1 MKNFRNLF
9 CGVSDTGCRI
19 EEKVPRGRPL
29 RLARLKGRSPF
40 DGLRA
45 LSLSK
50 WQASTPRLLAVVALF
65 VGASAVS
72 AQDEEPAVE
81 LETVA
86 NETPAAPSAP
96 ESGEQ
101 PQSSNNDAGG
111 VQSILESFSLGSSA
125 MDWRGKQ
132 FYLGDLEMA
141 QARFEKYLNSPPS
154 TTEDDL
160 TYDEL
165 LTRISRRLIGEG
177 GGADRQRVSEAW
189 RMLYQASEFP
199 MDAGLSEI
207 LADRLVS
214 FWQTNRK
221 IAALNLQT
229 ERLESNRQYRE
240 SKIRSIADQ
249 DRREFIDLTRGTAGQ
264 NAPPP
269 PSMDHLSDPERK
281 RLEKIEAKI
290 DENESYEATSKIS
303 QKLEYQSLIVQFF
316 VQRRFQHALIAND
329 FYRYMFN
336 AEENEL
342 EGADGLKGQV
352 FGDLDVKLTTS
363 TLDALAKEAM
373 SDVKSSLQTVDYLM
387 EQGEIHSATK
397 RLMEAFYL
405 GEYLPATKRYPLEKK
420 RKIGAYIRDLRSL
433 ASSLEV
439 KSFDRAETKLA
450 EIEAYAEDFDGG
462 RADAFIQ
469 TSKQLSN
476 LAIQRALSAAYEQDR
491 VGIEAGLEEAVR
503 YWPTNPGIQEF
514 SNKLLEK
521 TDIKDMAALD
531 FDRFI
536 RQDDYRA
543 IFNDRFRFAAAL
555 ALDAE
560 RNAEFLDIMKR
571 MEMIESAMAQAKELS
586 RIENTFGAWEVL
598 ERVYREYP
606 EDQDLNRLRGDF
618 AVKASQFASVIAN
631 AEQARKKEDYGQAL
645 FAYLE
650 AQKLYPASFFVEEG
664 IEESVD
670 AILISKRPGPEP
682 ELVDGETASL

>member
-1 MKNFRNLF
+1 M
-9 CGVSDTGCRI
+9 I
-19 EEKVPRGRPL
+19 
-29 RLARLKGRSPF
+29 A
-40 DGLRA
+40 GL
-45 LSLSK
+45 
-50 WQASTPRLLAVVALF
+50 LLASSVVTL
-65 VGASAVS
+65 S
-72 AQDEEPAVE
+72 AQEA
-81 LETVA
+81 
-86 NETPAAPSAP
+86 ETPVEATPSPTPAPVSETRQSAP
-96 ESGEQ
+96 QTDDS
-101 PQSSNNDAGG
+101 AG
-111 VQSILESFSLGSSA
+111 VQGILDSFNLGSGA

-132 FYLGDLEMA
+132 FNLGDAEMA

-154 TTEDDL
+154 TSEDDL
-160 TYDEL
+160 TYDTL
-165 LTRISRRLIGEG
+165 LTEISHRLIGKG
-177 GGADRQRVSEAW
+177 GGTDTQRVSEAW
-189 RMLYQASEFP
+189 RMLYRASEFP

-207 LADRLVS
+207 LADRIVS

-229 ERLESNRQYRE
+229 ERLETDRQYRE

-249 DRREFIDLTRGTAGQ
+249 DRREFIDLTRGTANQ
-264 NAPPP
+264 DAPPP
-269 PSMDHLSDPERK
+269 PSMDHLSGPEQK
-281 RLEKIEAKI
+281 RLEKIEEKI
-290 DENESYEATSKIS
+290 DENESFEATSRIS

-336 AEENEL
+336 AEDNAL
-342 EGADGLKGQV
+342 EGADALKGQV
-352 FGDLDVKLTTS
+352 FGDLDVKITTS
-363 TLDALAKEAM
+363 TLDALSREAI
-373 SDVKSSLQTVDYLM
+373 SDVESSLDAIDFLL
-387 EQGEIHSATK
+387 EQGEIHNATK

-405 GEYLPATKRYPLEKK
+405 GEYLPSIKRYPLDKK
-420 RKIGAYIRDLRSL
+420 RKIAGYIRDLTSL

-439 KSFDRAETKLA
+439 KSFDRAEEKL
-450 EIEAYAEDFDGG
+450 EDIESYAQDFDGG
-462 RADAFIQ
+462 KADAFIQ

-491 VGIEAGLEEAVR
+491 TGIEAGLEEAVK
-503 YWPTNPGIQEF
+503 YWPTNPGIREF
-514 SNKLLEK
+514 SSKLLEK

-555 ALDAE
+555 ALDQD

-571 MEMIESAMAQAKELS
+571 MEVIESAMAQAQELS
-586 RIENTFGAWEVL
+586 RIQNTFGAWEVL

-606 EDQDLNRLRGDF
+606 EDQELNRLRGDY
-618 AVKASQFASVIAN
+618 AVKAAQFASVIAK
-631 AEQARKKEDYGQAL
+631 AEQARKKEDFGQAL

-670 AILISKRPGPEP
+670 AILEDRRDLSEKDEAVEPPE
-682 ELVDGETASL
+682 VGV

>member
-1 MKNFRNLF
+1 MKNFKYTIA
-9 CGVSDTGCRI
+9 V
-19 EEKVPRGRPL
+19 
-29 RLARLKGRSPF
+29 
-40 DGLRA
+40 
-45 LSLSK
+45 LSL
-50 WQASTPRLLAVVALF
+50 
-65 VGASAVS
+65 GASATLVL
-72 AQDEEPAVE
+72 AQSDE
-81 LETVA
+81 
-86 NETPAAPSAP
+86 AAPAGDSESPVSLESQKTAP
-96 ESGEQ
+96 EREE
-101 PQSSNNDAGG
+101 SSARRESSRRDDSAG
-111 VQSILESFSLGSSA
+111 VQSILDSFSLGSGA

-132 FYLGDLEMA
+132 FNLGDVEMA

-177 GGADRQRVSEAW
+177 GGTDPQRVAEAW
-189 RMLYQASEFP
+189 RMLYEAGEFP

-207 LADRLVS
+207 LADRIVS
-214 FWQTNRK
+214 FWQTNKK
-221 IAALNLQT
+221 IASLNLQIQ
-229 ERLESNRQYRE
+229 RLESDRQYRE

-249 DRREFIDLTRGTAGQ
+249 DRREFIDLTRGTTNQ
-264 NAPPP
+264 SAPPP
-269 PSMDHLSDPERK
+269 PSMDHLSEPERK

-290 DENESYEATSKIS
+290 AENESYEATSRIG

-336 AEENEL
+336 AEDNAL
-342 EGADGLKGQV
+342 EGADALKGQV
-352 FGDLDVKLTTS
+352 FGDMDVKITTS
-363 TLDALAKEAM
+363 TLDALSKEAI
-373 SDVKSSLQTVDYLM
+373 SDVESSLETIDFLL
-387 EQGEIHSATK
+387 EQGEIHNATK

-405 GEYLPATKRYPLEKK
+405 GEYLPPIKRYPLEKK
-420 RKIGAYIRDLRSL
+420 RKVAAYIRDLTSL

-439 KSFDRAETKLA
+439 KSFDRAEKKL
-450 EIEAYAEDFDGG
+450 EDIEAYAEDFDAGK
-462 RADAFIQ
+462 ADAFIQ

-491 VGIEAGLEEAVR
+491 AGIEAGLEEAVK
-503 YWPTNPGIQEF
+503 YWPTNPGIREF
-514 SNKLLEK
+514 SDKLLEK

-536 RQDDYRA
+536 RQKDFRA

-555 ALDAE
+555 ALDPD

-571 MEMIESAMAQAKELS
+571 MEVIESAMAQAKELS

-618 AVKASQFASVIAN
+618 AVKASQFASVIAS
-631 AEQARKKEDYGQAL
+631 AEQARKQEDYGRAL

-664 IEESVD
+664 VEESVAAVLGD
-670 AILISKRPGPEP
+670 RVSVAA
-682 ELVDGETASL
+682 GEAEVTDVE